1 MKNMNYHEY
10 IIIGAGPAG
19 LQMGYFMEKAGHDY
33 LILERNDSAAS
44 FFQQYPRHG
53 TLISLNKCY
62 NWFSEKEFNLRHD
75 WNSLLTDDY
84 SHMFPDYTKEL
95 YPKNYVLVRY
105 ANDFAKKFG
114 LKIQYNTPIEH
125 VSREKDAEK
134 LFVLTDANGKKYS
147 CKRLLLATGPVKPN
161 IPDVEG
167 IELAEGYEDFDI
179 NPERYKNK
187 RVVILGRGN
196 SAFETANDLAGHAAI
211 IFIMIGNRLIRH
223 AWNSHFVGDL
233 RSYNNTILD
242 MFQLKA
248 MHGVT
253 GTTLTKIEKQP
264 DGTLRVYYT
273 EELPHWNTP
282 GTAHG
287 WFEVDHV
294 IRSAGFKYIDEAI
307 FDADIIPAADNM
319 KKYPVLNHLWEST
332 VPDMYFLGTN
342 MAARDKKSASGFIHG
357 FRYNVRT
364 LFRLL
369 EHKFHSKAL
378 PSEQFELKDEMDL
391 KKLGSH
397 LVTRLSTT
405 SALYQLFG
413 TLCDVL
419 ILEDGKAEFYYEL
432 PVAYVLM
439 EPEFKNKKIV
449 IFTLELGFDNFENG
463 FEDSLNF
470 IRRNDP
476 ERPGSAAFLHPVF
489 RYYENGQFVKGA
501 NTRSS
506 VVVRFDEMAD
516 LLDGDL
522 ANEKP
527 RNMLLNFINSLV
539 HVTDTVYSEEH
550 FCSDPERGGFTPWDR
565 NDSRI
570 ANHGLQRCTLTVDG
584 PQVMPIKLMYD
595 KPMMDV
601 PEELQDM

>member
-1 MKNMNYHEY
+1 MNYHEY
-10 IIIGAGPAG
+10 IILGAGPAG
-19 LQMGYFMEKAGHDY
+19 LQMGYFMAQAGNDY
-33 LILERNDSAAS
+33 LILESHDSAAS
-44 FFQQYPRHG
+44 FFQHYPRHG
-53 TLISLNKCY
+53 TMISLNKRN
-62 NWFSEKEFNLRHD
+62 NWFPESDFNLRHD
-75 WNSLLTDDY
+75 WNSLLTYDNSHLFTDY
-84 SHMFPDYTKEL
+84 SKDL
-95 YPKNYVLVRY
+95 YPQNTDLVRY
-105 ANDFAKKFG
+105 ANDFAVKFG
-114 LKIQYNTPIEH
+114 LKIQYNTAITH
-125 VSREKDAEK
+125 IAREADENKH
-134 LFVLTDANGKKYS
+134 FVLTDSQGKEYR
-147 CKRLLLATGPVKPN
+147 CKKLLLATGPVRPDIPN
-161 IPDVEG
+161 VEG
-167 IELAEGYEDFDI
+167 IELAEGYEDHDAS
-179 NPERYKNK
+179 NPERYDNK

-196 SAFETANDLAGHAAI
+196 SAFETANHLAAHAAI

-248 MHGVT
+248 LHGVT
-253 GTTLTKIEKQP
+253 GTTLTKIVKQD
-264 DGTLRVYYT
+264 DGSLRVYYT

-294 IRSAGFKYIDEAI
+294 IRSTGFKYVDQDMFAPDIVP
-307 FDADIIPAADNM
+307 DADKM
-319 KKYPVLNHLWEST
+319 KKYPVLNTTWESS
-332 VPDMYFLGTN
+332 VPDMYFIGTN

-364 LFRLL
+364 LFNLL
-369 EHKFHSKAL
+369 QEKYHGKSL
-378 PSEQFELKDEMDL
+378 PSDKFDLANEADL

-419 ILEDGKAEFYYEL
+419 VLEDGKAELFYEL
-432 PVAYVLM
+432 SIAYVLT
-439 EPEFKNKKIV
+439 ESRFANKRIV
-449 IFTLELGFDNFENG
+449 ILSLELGFEHFENG
-463 FEDSLNF
+463 FDDSLNF

-489 RYYENGQFVKGA
+489 RFYENGEFVKGG

-506 VVVRFDEMAD
+506 VVVRFDEAAD

-550 FCSDPERGGFTPWDR
+550 FCSDEDRGGFIPWDK
-565 NDSRI
+565 NDPRI
-570 ANHGLQRCTLTVDG
+570 ENHGLQRCTLTVG
-584 PQVMPIKLMYD
+584 GQQVMPVKLMYD
-595 KPMMDV
+595 TPMMDV
-601 PEELQDM
+601 PDELLDM

>member
-1 MKNMNYHEY
+1 MKYHEY
-10 IIIGAGPAG
+10 IILGAGPAG
-19 LQMGYFMEKAGHDY
+19 LQMGYFMEQAGRDY
-33 LILERNDSAAS
+33 LILEANDSAAS
-44 FFQQYPRHG
+44 FFQHYPRHG
-53 TLISLNKCY
+53 TMISLNKRN
-62 NWFSEKEFNLRHD
+62 NWFPEPDFNLRHD
-75 WNSLLTDDY
+75 WNSLITYDNSHLFTDY
-84 SHMFPDYTKEL
+84 SKDL
-95 YPKNYVLVRY
+95 YPQNTDLVRY
-105 ANDFAKKFG
+105 ANDFAIKFG
-114 LKIQYNTPIEH
+114 LKIQYNTAIKHITRNTDE
-125 VSREKDAEK
+125 RKY
-134 LFVLTDANGKKYS
+134 FVLTDANGNQYHCKK
-147 CKRLLLATGPVKPN
+147 LLLATGPVKPN
-161 IPDVEG
+161 IPEVEG
-167 IELAEGYEDFDI
+167 IELAEGYEDHDA
-179 NPERYKNK
+179 NHPERYDNK

-196 SAFETANDLAGHAAI
+196 SAFETANHLAGHAAI
-211 IFIMIGNRLIRH
+211 IFIMIGNRLLRH

-233 RSYNNTILD
+233 RSFNNTILD

-253 GTTLTKIEKQP
+253 GSTLTKLVKQE
-264 DGTLRVYYT
+264 DGSIRVYYT

-294 IRSAGFKYIDEAI
+294 IRSTGFRYVEQNMFAS
-307 FDADIIPAADNM
+307 DIVPDVDKM
-319 KKYPVLNHLWEST
+319 KKYPVLNSTWESS
-332 VPDMYFLGTN
+332 VSDMYFIGTN

-369 EHKFHSKAL
+369 ESKYHDVPL
-378 PSEQFELKDEMDL
+378 PIDKFELSNEDDL
-391 KKLGSH
+391 RKLGSH

-419 ILEDGKAEFYYEL
+419 VLENGKAELLYEL
-432 PVAYVLM
+432 PVAYVLTQSK
-439 EPEFKNKKIV
+439 FTNKKIV
-449 IFTLELGFDNFENG
+449 ILTLELGFDNFENG

-489 RYYENGQFVKGA
+489 RYYENGEFIKGG

-506 VVVRFDEMAD
+506 VVVRFDEAAD

-550 FCSDPERGGFTPWDR
+550 FCSNEDRGGFIPWEK
-565 NDSRI
+565 NDPRI
-570 ANHGLQRCTLTVDG
+570 QNHGLQRCTLTVG
-584 PQVMPIKLMYD
+584 GQQVMPIELIYD
-595 KPMMDV
+595 TPITDV
-601 PEELQDM
+601 QNELLSM